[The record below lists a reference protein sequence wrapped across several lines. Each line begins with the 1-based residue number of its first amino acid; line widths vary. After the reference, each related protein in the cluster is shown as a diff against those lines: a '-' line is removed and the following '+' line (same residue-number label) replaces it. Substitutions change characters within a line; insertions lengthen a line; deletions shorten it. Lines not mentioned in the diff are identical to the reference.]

1 VIGRLSVNATSNT
14 RPNALVYAAPIVVLA
29 LFFVLDLAGSVT
41 WTVGD
46 FIVVAV
52 LMFGAALAFDLL
64 TRIVDRK
71 YRLAIAVTML
81 AVVAFAWVELAVGLV
96 GSPFAGS

>member
-1 VIGRLSVNATSNT
+1 VIGRLSVKPAHDT
-14 RPNALVYAAPIVVLA
+14 RPNALAYAAPIVVLA
-29 LFFVLDLAGSVT
+29 LFFVLDVAGRVT
-41 WTVGD
+41 WTLGD

-52 LMFGAALAFDLL
+52 LLFGAALAFDLL

-71 YRLAIAVTML
+71 YRLGIAVAML